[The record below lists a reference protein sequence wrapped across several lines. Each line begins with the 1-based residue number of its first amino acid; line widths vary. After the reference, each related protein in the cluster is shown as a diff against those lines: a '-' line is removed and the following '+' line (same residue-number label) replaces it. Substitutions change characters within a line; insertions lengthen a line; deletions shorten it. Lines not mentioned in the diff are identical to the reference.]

1 MAVAAPSYTA
11 KDVMRFLAVKRET
24 LRYYEQ
30 IGLIHPQVDE
40 SNRYRRYSGWDVYA
54 IAEALRLRSASFSI
68 NEVQQVRSAST
79 AAELAK
85 LYEEKAATSR
95 AHATFLERVAQKT
108 EDDARMLR
116 DFEPGRIWLDHEP
129 GLALIPTFGNPPRFV
144 SSTEAFTSYA
154 RMVREDFALADFSM
168 RFEFD
173 DVQGGSIRHLG
184 CTCLREPFASQ
195 LQLTADVVRI
205 PARRSLMG
213 YVEVSSK
220 SISFDSGEFDSF
232 FAEAARLGIELEG
245 PVIAL
250 QLAHLGDNR
259 HLFRISFGVC
269 E

>member
-11 KDVMRFLAVKRET
+11 KDVMRFLAVNRET

-116 DFEPGRIWLDHEP
+116 DFEPGRIWLD
-129 GLALIPTFGNPPRFV
+129 